1 MQQRILKHQ
10 GFTLIDLLITT
21 SIVGVISMISVSSYN
36 GYIDTTKN
44 SQAASQ
50 IRSLAFLINDY
61 AEDYG
66 YYPNNLSDIG
76 NENLKDPWGNFYVYL
91 NLRSQSD
98 DGDDE
103 DGNKD
108 QHDSH
113 DDHHDSDDDKID
125 IGAARKDGSLVPI
138 NTKFDLCSIG
148 KDGKTKPPLR
158 AKESHDD
165 IIYANDGAYIGLAES
180 F

>member
-1 MQQRILKHQ
+1 MQQRILKLQ
-10 GFTLIDLLITT
+10 GFTLIDLLIAI
-21 SIVGVISMISVSSYN
+21 SIIGVISMISVSSYN

-66 YYPNNLSDIG
+66 YYPNSLSDIG
-76 NENLKDPWGNFYVYL
+76 NENLKDPWGNHYIYL
-91 NLRSQSD
+91 NLHNQND
-98 DGDDE
+98 NGGD
-103 DGNKD
+103 
-108 QHDSH
+108 
-113 DDHHDSDDDKID
+113 DDHHDDDHHDDKIN
-125 IGAARKDGSLVPI
+125 IGAARKDGNLVPI
-138 NTKFDLCSIG
+138 NTKFDLCSSG
-148 KDGKTKPPLR
+148 KDNKTKPPLR

-165 IIYANDGAYIGLAES
+165 IIYANDGGYIGLAES